1 MYEFAARA
9 ADVVFITPHDAGQAR
24 AIVAEVR
31 AAEAAVERRGEPL
44 RILADLVVFLD
55 AQPGAAQDRKNRLD
69 ELDGAPYAP
78 DAAVL
83 AGTPQQAADLLLEW
97 REAGLDGFR
106 LRPGVLPADL
116 ASIARE
122 LVPVLRGRGA
132 FRGAYQEPTLRE
144 RLGLPRPASRYAVP
158 ASRA

>member
-1 MYEFAARA
+1 
-9 ADVVFITPHDAGQAR
+9 VFITPHDPGQAR

>member
-1 MYEFAARA
+1 M
-9 ADVVFITPHDAGQAR
+9 
-24 AIVAEVR
+24 
-31 AAEAAVERRGEPL
+31 
-44 RILADLVVFLD
+44 
-55 AQPGAAQDRKNRLD
+55 
-69 ELDGAPYAP
+69 
-78 DAAVL
+78 
-83 AGTPQQAADLLLEW
+83 
-97 REAGLDGFR
+97 
-106 LRPGVLPADL
+106 LPADL